1 MSKYYTVKVVS
12 PDLLK
17 GSFGEPAQND
27 LICAELEETLKQ
39 MKEEGILAGGPF
51 AVKFDGPASL
61 PVAGVLTHHLAHLY
75 DVVALRDPKVTVP
88 GDQEYALPDGRVI
101 KTILDA
107 ADKPIPAFVVAVSHS
122 SRHKVG
128 DIIG

>member
-1 MSKYYTVKVVS
+1 MSKYYIVKVVT

-27 LICAELEETLKQ
+27 VICVELDKTMRS
-39 MKEEGILAGGPF
+39 MKAEGILAGGPF

-75 DVVALRDPKVTVP
+75 DAVGLRDPKVTVP
-88 GDQEYALPDGRVI
+88 GDQEYTLPDGRVI
-101 KTILDA
+101 HTVLDLSG
-107 ADKPIPAFVVAVSHS
+107 KPIPAFVVAVSHS
-122 SRHKVG
+122 DRHKVG